1 MLKNGSQ
8 VAIKFFY
15 HELIFS
21 FEVSYFEALH
31 FENHGELEE
40 TF

>member
-1 MLKNGSQ
+1 MLSNLEISLS
-8 VAIKFFY
+8 

-21 FEVSYFEALH
+21 FDVPYFEAMH
-31 FENHGELEE
+31 FENDGELEE

>member
-1 MLKNGSQ
+1 MLFSTLKILLS
-8 VAIKFFY
+8 
-15 HELIFS
+15 HEMIFS
-21 FEVSYFEALH
+21 FDVPYFEALH